1 MKKLLLLI
9 PLLFL
14 CSCNSNRTLKDT
26 YNMYVDRKDGYL
38 YSVKMNYDNGSL
50 ELTRCSNKGGEPFVA
65 YKSYVDYE
73 IITNDYKSILYDYG
87 DYAIYIGR
95 IS

>member
-14 CSCNSNRTLKDT
+14 CSCGNRTLKDT
-26 YNMYVDRKDGYL
+26 YNFDIDRKDGYA
-38 YSVKMNYDNGSL
+38 YKVDINYDNGSL
-50 ELTRCSNKGGEPFVA
+50 HLLRCSNKGGEPFVT
-65 YKSYVDYE
+65 YKSFNDYE
-73 IITNDYKSILYDYG
+73 IVNNDYKSILYDYG

-95 IS
+95 LS

>member
-1 MKKLLLLI
+1 MKKLLLLM

-14 CSCNSNRTLKDT
+14 CSCTNNRTLKDT
-26 YNMYVDRKDGYL
+26 YNMYVDRNDGYL

-50 ELTRCSNKGGEPFVA
+50 ELTRCSNKGGEFTT
-65 YKSYVDYE
+65 YKSYNDYE
-73 IITNDYKSILYDYG
+73 IVNDNYKSILYDYG

>member
-14 CSCNSNRTLKDT
+14 CSCGNRTLKDT
-26 YNMYVDRKDGYL
+26 YNFDIDRKDGYV
-38 YSVKMNYDNGSL
+38 YKVTINYDNGTL
-50 ELTRCSNKGGEPFVA
+50 HLLRCSNKGGEPFVT
-65 YKSYVDYE
+65 YKSYYDYE
-73 IITNDYKSILYDYG
+73 IIANDYKRILYDYG